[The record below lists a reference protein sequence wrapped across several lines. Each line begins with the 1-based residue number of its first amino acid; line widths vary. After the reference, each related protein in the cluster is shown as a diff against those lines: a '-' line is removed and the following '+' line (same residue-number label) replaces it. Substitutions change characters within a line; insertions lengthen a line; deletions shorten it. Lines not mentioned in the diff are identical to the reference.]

1 MRVQLLG
8 AFAIWNGSQKVDKF
22 ETRKVAQLAAIL
34 AAEPG
39 RSWDR
44 DHLCE
49 ILWPGEDA
57 EFARPRM
64 RQALASLR
72 KSLASIAI
80 DPDEFLDQ
88 DRVSVAL
95 RADTDLETARRHLG
109 NGRPDECFEIV
120 GEFVPGFTGEWFD
133 QRRLGIKSDFERAL
147 GRWVEEESPAQIER
161 MPAIAEGMVASDPL
175 NEPLVR
181 AAMRAHLRF
190 GDPSR
195 ARSIFEEFQERL
207 KRELSLSPSP
217 ETLALV
223 SEIRRPADRV
233 VIAPKESTKE
243 APLPKSNVRRPLGPI
258 FGRLEDLA
266 TLDDL
271 AADESVRLVSLTGP
285 GGIGKTSLSSEW
297 AWRAKNSFE
306 GIWNL
311 ELAAEDRA
319 DRILSVIVET
329 LGISRR
335 GAASELDLI
344 EDCLGENRV
353 ALVLDNL
360 EQFGAEAAD
369 PVLHLLQRCPELF
382 LVVTTRHRLGLSFE
396 TELRLEP
403 LPAANSVELFAARA
417 RQCSPKIGD
426 LDPDLLREVCERLDG
441 LPLAICLAASRMDVM
456 TLGQIEAQIQDRF
469 RILETK
475 QADVPDRHRRLW
487 TSIEWSYDQLPDYK
501 RAFRDLGVFRGGWTA
516 EAAGKVLAIDDIEG
530 VLQHFV
536 QRSLIVEESRDEV
549 IRFGMLET
557 LREFALEVASS
568 EEREATRAKHAA
580 FYREMARALTDK
592 LPTGEFT
599 LAAAAIEADYEN
611 IRATFEYLMS
621 IKSDEALGLADEMGG
636 FFYPRQQFH
645 EGLAWSNQALAAVP
659 DGDATR
665 TGECLV
671 TKANFCQRLARF
683 EEGRQ
688 CLLQAK
694 ALFEQTGNMRM
705 IGHALNS
712 LASNQVY
719 TRQWSQAVAAYR
731 ESMAHSAQVGDS
743 RMLAA
748 AQANCAHALIMMGSY
763 DEAEELVMRA
773 LAYNE
778 SVGNKNWH
786 SNNLQT
792 LANLWLGR
800 GDYERARAYLSES
813 CAMLEEMSID
823 PARGGRH
830 VLTAEIM
837 LRQGAIDEGL
847 GFLKNSFEASVKSG
861 ELMGISEHA
870 RIGALYAQNQGDSE
884 AASRFDE
891 LCNTLSMGDP
901 DRPYRATQDLVQET
915 SRLIGQL

>member
-57 EFARPRM
+57 EFARPRL

-72 KSLASIAI
+72 KSLASIGVDA
-80 DPDEFLDQ
+80 DEFMAQ

-95 RADTDLETARRHLG
+95 RTDTDLETARRHLG
-109 NGRPDECFEIV
+109 NGRPDACFELV
-120 GEFVPGFTGEWFD
+120 AEFVPGFTGEWFD
-133 QRRLGIKSDFERAL
+133 QRRLGIKSEFERAL
-147 GRWVEEESPAQIER
+147 GRWVEEESPVQAEL
-161 MPAIAEGMVASDPL
+161 MPAIATGMLASDPL

-181 AAMRAHLRF
+181 AAMRANLRF
-190 GDPSR
+190 GDASR
-195 ARSIFEEFQERL
+195 ARALFEEFQERL
-207 KRELSLSPSP
+207 KRELSLSPAP
-217 ETLALV
+217 ETLAMV
-223 SEIRRPADRV
+223 TETRRPADRAR
-233 VIAPKESTKE
+233 IAPNRAVDEVS
-243 APLPKSNVRRPLGPI
+243 LPKSNVRRPLGPM
-258 FGRLEDLA
+258 FGRQ
-266 TLDDL
+266 DDL
-271 AADESVRLVSLTGP
+271 AALDALSQDGSVRLVSITGP
-285 GGIGKTSLSSEW
+285 GGIGKTRLSAEW
-297 AWRAKNSFE
+297 AWRSKSNFE

-360 EQFGAEAAD
+360 EQFGAEAAE
-369 PVLHLLQRCPELF
+369 PVLQLLQRCPELF
-382 LVVTTRHRLGLSFE
+382 VVVTTRHRLGLSFE

-403 LPAANSVELFAARA
+403 LPAENSVELFAARA
-417 RQCSPKIGD
+417 RQCSPKIGE
-426 LDPDLLREVCERLDG
+426 LDPTVLREVCERLDG

-456 TLGQIEAQIQDRF
+456 TLGQIETQIQDRF

-516 EAAGKVLAIDDIEG
+516 ESAAAVLGVDDIES

-549 IRFGMLET
+549 VRFGMLET
-557 LREFALEVASS
+557 LREFALEVASR

-580 FYREMARALTDK
+580 FFREMARVLTDK

-599 LAAAAIEADYEN
+599 AAAAAIEADFEN
-611 IRATFEYLMS
+611 IRAAFEYLMS
-621 IKSDEALGLADEMGG
+621 IRSDEALGLADEMGG
-636 FFYPRQQFH
+636 YFYPRQQFH
-645 EGLAWSNQALAAVP
+645 EGLAWSSQALAAVP
-659 DGDATR
+659 QGDATR

-683 EEGRQ
+683 EDGRQ

-694 ALFEQTGNMRM
+694 ALFERTGNMRM
-705 IGHALNS
+705 LGHALNS

-719 TRQWSQAVAAYR
+719 SRQWSQAVTAYQ
-731 ESMAHSAQVGDS
+731 EGMAHSAQVGDL

-748 AQANCAHALIMMGSY
+748 AQANCAHALIMMGSF
-763 DEAEELVMRA
+763 DEAEELVMQA

-800 GDYERARAYLSES
+800 GEYERARAYLSES

-823 PARGGRH
+823 PARGGRY

-837 LRQGAIDEGL
+837 LRQGAVVEGL
-847 GFLKNSFEASVKSG
+847 GFLKNSFDASVKSG

-870 RIGALYAQNQGDSE
+870 RIGALYAQSQGDSLT
-884 AASRFDE
+884 AGRLDA
-891 LCNTLSMGDP
+891 LCTTLSESDP

>member
-49 ILWPGEDA
+49 ILWPGEDP

-72 KSLASIAI
+72 KSLASIKI
-80 DPDEFLDQ
+80 EPDEFMDQ

-95 RADTDLETARRHLG
+95 RAETDLETARRHLG
-109 NGRPDECFEIV
+109 NARPDECFEIV

-133 QRRLGIKSDFERAL
+133 QRRLGIKADFERAL
-147 GRWVEEESPAQIER
+147 GRWVEEESPAQVER
-161 MPAIAEGMVASDPL
+161 MPSIAEGMVASDPL

-223 SEIRRPADRV
+223 SEIRRPADRDA
-233 VIAPKESTKE
+233 IAPKISAAET
-243 APLPKSNVRRPLGPI
+243 PLPKSNVRRPLGPM
-258 FGRLEDLA
+258 FGRLA
-266 TLDDL
+266 DL
-271 AADESVRLVSLTGP
+271 AALDALAEDESARLVSITGP
-285 GGIGKTSLSSEW
+285 GGIGKTRLSAEW
-297 AWRAKNSFE
+297 AWRAKSSFE

-360 EQFGAEAAD
+360 EQFGAEAAE
-369 PVLHLLQRCPELF
+369 PVHQLLQRCPELF
-382 LVVTTRHRLGLSFE
+382 IVVTTRHRLGLSFE

-403 LPAANSVELFAARA
+403 LPAENSVELFAARA

-426 LDPDLLREVCERLDG
+426 LDPELVREVCERLDG

-456 TLGQIEAQIQDRF
+456 TLGQIEMQIQDRF

-487 TSIEWSYDQLPDYK
+487 TSIEWSYDQLPDFK
-501 RAFRDLGVFRGGWTA
+501 RAFRDLGVFRGGWTG
-516 EAAGKVLAIDDIEG
+516 EAAGKVLAIDDIDSA
-530 VLQHFV
+530 LQHFV

-557 LREFALEVASS
+557 LREFALEVAGDD
-568 EEREATRAKHAA
+568 ERDETRAKHAA
-580 FYREMARALTDK
+580 YFLERAISLTEK

-599 LAAAAIEADYEN
+599 AAAAAIEADYDN
-611 IRATFEYLMS
+611 IRAAFEYLAA
-621 IKSDEALGLADEMGG
+621 IKSDDALRLADEMGAYW
-636 FFYPRQQFH
+636 YPRQQFH
-645 EGLAWSNQALAAVP
+645 EGLAWTAQALAAVE
-659 DGDATR
+659 DGDPTR
-665 TGECLV
+665 LGECLV

-694 ALFEQTGNMRM
+694 GLFERTNNTRM
-705 IGHALNS
+705 VGHALNS
-712 LASNQVY
+712 LGSNHVY
-719 TRQWSQAVAAYR
+719 TRQWEQAVEAYR
-731 ESMAHSAQVGDS
+731 ESMKYTAEVGDA

-748 AQANCAHALIMMGSY
+748 AQANCSHALIQLGEF
-763 DEAEELVMRA
+763 DAAEEMVMLALV
-773 LAYNE
+773 YNE
-778 SVGNKNWH
+778 SVGDKNWH
-786 SNNLQT
+786 SYNLQT

-800 GDYERARAYLSES
+800 GDFERARAYLSDS
-813 CAMLEEMSID
+813 CAMLAELSID

-830 VLTAEIM
+830 VLLAEIM
-837 LRQGAIDEGL
+837 LKQGAVEEGF
-847 GFLKNSFEASVKSG
+847 GFLKSSFEASVKSG
-861 ELMGISEHA
+861 ELMSISEHA
-870 RIGALYAQNQGDSE
+870 RIGSLYARERGDTAVSVRLE
-884 AASRFDE
+884 E
-891 LCNTLSMGDP
+891 LCAVLSKADP
-901 DRPYRATQDLVQET
+901 DRPYRTTQELVLQA
-915 SRLIGQL
+915 SQLIGQL